1 MHLLKASSQVFSSYV
16 LFLGKPTLP
25 LFTSFPAS
33 AGNMNL
39 ADKIGAHYFNF
50 GIQLLVDDTGAQTS
64 AIERSCLLVAEDIN
78 YKIFQKWLEGKGRQ
92 PVTWGTLVQV
102 LDDIDLRTLAKQ
114 IKESF
119 TSSSSQSGTF

>member
-1 MHLLKASSQVFSSYV
+1 
-16 LFLGKPTLP
+16 
-25 LFTSFPAS
+25 
-33 AGNMNL
+33 MNL
-39 ADKIGAHYFNF
+39 ADEIGAHYFNF

-64 AIERSCLLVAEDIN
+64 AIERSCFLVAEDIN
-78 YKIFQKWLEGKGRQ
+78 CKIFRKWLEGKGRQ
-92 PVTWGTLVQV
+92 PVTWGTLVQL